1 MGLSIRLKRLGSN
14 QRPFYRVV
22 VSDSQCPP
30 KGQALEGIGSFNPLA
45 KDKPLRID
53 TARVAE
59 LRRQRRDGVVDGG
72 AAPQAG
78 GRAPEGLNGAVPA
91 RR

>member
-14 QRPFYRVV
+14 QKPYFRVV
-22 VSDSQCPP
+22 VSNSQCPP
-30 KGQALEGIGSFNPLA
+30 KGQALEGVGSYNPLA

-59 LRRQRRDGVVDGG
+59 LRQQG
-72 AAPQAG
+72 ATLSSSVARLFK
-78 GRAPEGLNGAVPA
+78 RAAELQKA
-91 RR
+91 